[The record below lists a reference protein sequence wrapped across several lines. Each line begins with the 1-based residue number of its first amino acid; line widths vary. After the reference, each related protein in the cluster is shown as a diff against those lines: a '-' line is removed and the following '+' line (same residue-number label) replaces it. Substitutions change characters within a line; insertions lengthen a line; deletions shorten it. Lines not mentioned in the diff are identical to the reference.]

1 MLHNLT
7 KSKSKKVDAM
17 QALWKIKDEG
27 KQWTREQSTEY
38 EKLASEVKELQKE
51 IDQRIEYQRYI
62 SNDQTSKD
70 EKKFKKET
78 SNIGILDLMK
88 SLVARKSGNNMGVD
102 AGKVNEFCR
111 EAENNYG
118 CSQPIE
124 GLSIP
129 PQAFTHTNIE
139 RMQTYQRALTTAAAS
154 GGESIQDFIE
164 TPTLDVLYA
173 KTVLAKVGAKVKE
186 LPAATGNYKVV
197 KFVDSSTNRSS
208 AKAEGAALDVRDV
221 TIAEEFDLEPKRA
234 GRIIVVSNLWMRQS
248 KDPGV
253 VERGM
258 LKEFAS
264 KIDDFSLN
272 GTGTNNQ
279 PTGILKDASL
289 LKVAATTGANVGDAI
304 SLEKL
309 VKSIEALELKNASA
323 MGTSFIINPK
333 VKRKA
338 SVTLKSMS
346 ANSDFLFERDRL
358 LDMPTAVTTLMP
370 SNIQKGTSTANL
382 SNIFLTTPELICW
395 PVWGLATISL
405 SDTAETWFKADQT
418 AFRIQSY
425 FNVAL
430 ERPDSSHCLIE
441 NLITEG

>member
-139 RMQTYQRALTTAAAS
+139 RRVQHYQRALTTAAAS

-197 KFVDSSTNRSS
+197 KFSR
-208 AKAEGAALDVRDV
+208 
-221 TIAEEFDLEPKRA
+221 
-234 GRIIVVSNLWMRQS
+234 
-248 KDPGV
+248 
-253 VERGM
+253 
-258 LKEFAS
+258 
-264 KIDDFSLN
+264 
-272 GTGTNNQ
+272 
-279 PTGILKDASL
+279 
-289 LKVAATTGANVGDAI
+289 
-304 SLEKL
+304 
-309 VKSIEALELKNASA
+309 
-323 MGTSFIINPK
+323 
-333 VKRKA
+333 
-338 SVTLKSMS
+338 
-346 ANSDFLFERDRL
+346 
-358 LDMPTAVTTLMP
+358 
-370 SNIQKGTSTANL
+370 
-382 SNIFLTTPELICW
+382 
-395 PVWGLATISL
+395 
-405 SDTAETWFKADQT
+405 
-418 AFRIQSY
+418 
-425 FNVAL
+425 
-430 ERPDSSHCLIE
+430 
-441 NLITEG
+441 

>member
-17 QALWKIKDEG
+17 QELWEIKNSG
-27 KQWTREQSTEY
+27 QAWTRDQSTKY

-62 SNDQTSKD
+62 SNDVVSKS
-70 EKKFKKET
+70 EKKFRKET
-78 SNIGILDLMK
+78 SNISILDLMK
-88 SLVARKSGNNMGVD
+88 SLVARKSGNNKLVD
-102 AGKVNEFCR
+102 TGKVNEFTR
-111 EAENNYG
+111 EAEIEYG
-118 CSQPIE
+118 QQTPLDGI
-124 GLSIP
+124 SIP
-129 PQAFTHTNIE
+129 PAAFTHTNKE
-139 RMQTYQRALTTAAAS
+139 RMQTYQRALTTADAS

-186 LPAATGNYKVV
+186 LPAATGNFKVV
-197 KFVDSSTNRSS
+197 KFSDPTAQASS
-208 AKAEGAALDVRDV
+208 AKAEGAALDTREV

-234 GRIIVVSNLWMRQS
+234 GRIIVVSNLWMKQS
-248 KDPGV
+248 KDPGA
-253 VERGM
+253 VERA
-258 LKEFAS
+258 LLAEYAS
-264 KIDDFSLN
+264 KVDDFCLN
-272 GTGTNNQ
+272 GTGTSNQ
-279 PTGILKDASL
+279 PTGIVKDADL

-304 SLEKL
+304 TLDKL
-309 VKSIEALELKNASA
+309 VKSIEALELKNQTA

-333 VKRKA
+333 VKRKCSTVLRA
-338 SVTLKSMS
+338 Q
-346 ANSDFLFERDRL
+346 AAGADFLYQNNML
-358 LDMPTAVTTLMP
+358 LDRPTAVTTLMP
-370 SNIQKGTSTANL
+370 SNLQKGTSTANL
-382 SNIFLTTPELICW
+382 SNIFLTTPDLICW

-441 NLITEG
+441 NLITEA

>member
-7 KSKSKKVDAM
+7 QSKSKKVDAM
-17 QALWKIKDEG
+17 QSLWKIKDEG

-51 IDQRIEYQRYI
+51 IDQRIEYQRYV
-62 SNDQTSKD
+62 SNDQTSND
-70 EKKFKKET
+70 ERKFKRET

-118 CSQPIE
+118 CSQPLE

-129 PQAFTHTNIE
+129 PEAFRHTNKE
-139 RMQTYQRALTTAAAS
+139 QLQSYQRALTTADAS

-173 KTVLAKVGAKVKE
+173 KTVLSKVGAKVKE

-208 AKAEGAALDVRDV
+208 AKAEGDALDVRDV

-279 PTGILKDASL
+279 PLGIVKDADL
-289 LKVAATTGANVGDAI
+289 LKVAATAGANAGDAI
-304 SLEKL
+304 TLEKL
-309 VKSIEALELKNASA
+309 VKSIEAIELKNASA

-333 VKRKA
+333 VKRKSA
-338 SVTLKSMS
+338 VTLKSSS
-346 ANSDFLFERDRL
+346 ANSDFLFERGRL

-395 PVWGLATISL
+395 PVWGLATLSL

-441 NLITEG
+441 NLITEA

>member
-1 MLHNLT
+1 MPKL
-7 KSKSKKVDAM
+7 K
-17 QALWKIKDEG
+17 
-27 KQWTREQSTEY
+27 EQ
-38 EKLASEVKELQKE
+38 
-51 IDQRIEYQRYI
+51 
-62 SNDQTSKD
+62 
-70 EKKFKKET
+70 
-78 SNIGILDLMK
+78 
-88 SLVARKSGNNMGVD
+88 
-102 AGKVNEFCR
+102 
-111 EAENNYG
+111 
-118 CSQPIE
+118 
-124 GLSIP
+124 
-129 PQAFTHTNIE
+129 H
-139 RMQTYQRALTTAAAS
+139 
-154 GGESIQDFIE
+154 
-164 TPTLDVLYA
+164 
-173 KTVLAKVGAKVKE
+173 
-186 LPAATGNYKVV
+186 
-197 KFVDSSTNRSS
+197 
-208 AKAEGAALDVRDV
+208 LDVRDV
-221 TIAEEFDLEPKRA
+221 SIAEEFDLEPKRA

-272 GTGTNNQ
+272 GTGTSNQ
-279 PTGILKDASL
+279 PTGILKDADL
-289 LKVAATTGANVGDAI
+289 LKVAATAGANVGDAI

-430 ERPDSSHCLIE
+430 ERPDSKSLFNREFNHRGIIWKTLQELLI
-441 NLITEG
+441 LPSQVMAV

>member
-7 KSKSKKVDAM
+7 QSKTKKIDAM
-17 QALWKIKDEG
+17 QSLWKIKDEG

-62 SNDQTSKD
+62 SNDQTSND
-70 EKKFKKET
+70 ERKFQKET

-102 AGKVNEFCR
+102 IGKVNEFCR
-111 EAENNYG
+111 EAENEYG
-118 CSQPIE
+118 QKPPLDGI
-124 GLSIP
+124 SIP
-129 PQAFTHTNIE
+129 PQAFTHTNKE
-139 RMQTYQRALTTAAAS
+139 RVQHYQRALTTADAS
-154 GGESIQDFIE
+154 GGESIQDFLE

-173 KTVLAKVGAKVKE
+173 KTVLSKVGAKVKE
-186 LPAATGNYKVV
+186 LPAGTGNYKVV

-272 GTGTNNQ
+272 GTGASNQ
-279 PTGILKDASL
+279 PTGILKDTDL
-289 LKVAATTGANVGDAI
+289 LKVSATAGNNVGDAI

-370 SNIQKGTSTANL
+370 SNLAKGTSTANL

-441 NLITEG
+441 NLITEA